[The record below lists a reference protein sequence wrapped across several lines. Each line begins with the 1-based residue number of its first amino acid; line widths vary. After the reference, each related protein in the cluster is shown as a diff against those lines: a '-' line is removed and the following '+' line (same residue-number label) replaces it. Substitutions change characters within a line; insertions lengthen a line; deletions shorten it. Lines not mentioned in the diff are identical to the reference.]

1 MRKMVGSFCS
11 LVLFV
16 VVLGM
21 LTGWLKFDRTNQR
34 DEMDVEMQINREKLK
49 EETTKLGAEAG
60 ELLKAAEQAVG
71 KATKGK

>member
-1 MRKMVGSFCS
+1 M
-11 LVLFV
+11 VLFV

-49 EETTKLGAEAG
+49 EDTTKLGAEAG
-60 ELLKAAEQAVG
+60 ELLKAAEQAVE

>member
-16 VVLGM
+16 AVLGM

>member
-60 ELLKAAEQAVG
+60 ELLKAAEQAVE

>member
-49 EETTKLGAEAG
+49 EDTTKLGAEAG
-60 ELLKAAEQAVG
+60 ELLKAAEQAVE

>member
-34 DEMDVEMQINREKLK
+34 DETDIEMQINREKLK
-49 EETTKLGAEAG
+49 EDTTKLGGEAG
-60 ELLKAAEQAVG
+60 ELLKAAEQAVE

>member
-34 DEMDVEMQINREKLK
+34 DETDVEMKINREKLK
-49 EETTKLGAEAG
+49 EDTTKLGAEAG
-60 ELLKAAEQAVG
+60 ELLKAAEQAVE
-71 KATKGK
+71 KAAKGK

>member
-1 MRKMVGSFCS
+1 M
-11 LVLFV
+11 VLFV

-60 ELLKAAEQAVG
+60 ELLKAAEQAVE